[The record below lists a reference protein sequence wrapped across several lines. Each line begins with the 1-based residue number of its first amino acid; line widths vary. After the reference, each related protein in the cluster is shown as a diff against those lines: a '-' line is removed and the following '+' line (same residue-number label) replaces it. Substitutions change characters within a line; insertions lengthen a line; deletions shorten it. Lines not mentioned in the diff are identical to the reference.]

1 MNEEIDEIDNNVNK
15 LSNANDLL
23 DAKYGKEGTASRD
36 EFKKEAIAYYYGEI
50 LKEKRKELHLTQEE
64 LAGKVG
70 LKRSYIAKI
79 EKGETDMQIS
89 SFVRIAEALGLKLS
103 LS

>member
-1 MNEEIDEIDNNVNK
+1 MRKIDTSK
-15 LSNANDLL
+15 LHNANDLL
-23 DAKYGKEGTASRD
+23 NAKYGKEGTASR
-36 EFKKEAIAYYYGEI
+36 EVFNKEAISYYYGEI
-50 LKEKRKELHLTQEE
+50 LKEKRKELQLTQEQ
-64 LAGKVG
+64 LSKKVG

-89 SFVRIAEALGLKLS
+89 SFVRIAEALGLRFS

>member
-1 MNEEIDEIDNNVNK
+1 MRKININK
-15 LSNANDLL
+15 LSNANELL
-23 DAKYGKEGTASRD
+23 NNKYGKEGTASRD

-50 LKEKRKELHLTQEE
+50 LKERRKELHLTQES
-64 LAGKVG
+64 LAEKVG

-79 EKGETDMQIS
+79 EQGATDMQIS

-103 LS
+103 LF

>member
-1 MNEEIDEIDNNVNK
+1 MRKIDVNK
-15 LSNANDLL
+15 LNNANTLL

-50 LKEKRKELHLTQEE
+50 LKEKRKELNLTQKQLSER
-64 LAGKVG
+64 VG
-70 LKRSYIAKI
+70 LQRSYIAKI
-79 EKGETDMQIS
+79 EKGTTDMQIS
-89 SFVRIAEALGLKLS
+89 SFIRIAEALGLKFS

>member
-1 MNEEIDEIDNNVNK
+1 MRKIDATK
-15 LSNANDLL
+15 LKNANTLL

-36 EFKKEAIAYYYGEI
+36 EFNKEAIAYYYGEI
-50 LKEKRKELHLTQEE
+50 LKEKRKELNLTQEQLSE
-64 LAGKVG
+64 KVG

-79 EKGETDMQIS
+79 EKGATDMQMS
-89 SFVRIAEALGLKLS
+89 SFVRIAQALGLKLL

>member
-1 MNEEIDEIDNNVNK
+1 MKQIDLNK
-15 LSNANDLL
+15 LNDAGKLL
-23 DAKYGKEGTASRD
+23 DAKYGKERTASRD

-50 LKEKRKELHLTQEE
+50 LKERRKELHLTQES
-64 LAGKVG
+64 LAEKVG

-79 EKGETDMQIS
+79 EKGETDIQIS

>member
-1 MNEEIDEIDNNVNK
+1 MKKIDISK
-15 LSNANDLL
+15 LHNANDLL
-23 DAKYGKEGTASRD
+23 DTKYGKEGTDSRD
-36 EFKKEAIAYYYGEI
+36 EFRKEAIAYYYGEI
-50 LKEKRKELHLTQEE
+50 LKERRKELHLTQEG
-64 LAGKVG
+64 LAEKVG

-79 EKGETDMQIS
+79 EKGETDMQMS

>member
-1 MNEEIDEIDNNVNK
+1 MRKINTKLLNN
-15 LSNANDLL
+15 AADLL
-23 DAKYGKEGTASRD
+23 DARYGKESTSRRE
-36 EFKKEAIAYYYGEI
+36 EFNKEAIAFYYGEI
-50 LKEKRKELHLTQEE
+50 LKEKRKELHLTQEYV
-64 LAGKVG
+64 AGKTG

-89 SFVRIAEALGLKLS
+89 SFVRIADSLGLKFS

>member
-1 MNEEIDEIDNNVNK
+1 MKKLDVSKLNN
-15 LSNANDLL
+15 ADDLL
-23 DAKYGKEGTASRD
+23 DAKYGKEGSVSRD

-50 LKEKRKELHLTQEE
+50 LKERRKELHLTQER
-64 LAGKVG
+64 LAEKVG

-89 SFVRIAEALGLKLS
+89 SFVRIAQALGLKLS